1 MYVYSSLSD
10 SELARALNQG
20 MVGILPTDTVYGI
33 VCAAKNESA
42 VVRLYQAKHREHK
55 PGTIIAASVAQL
67 VDLGIDA
74 KALEKVAA
82 WWPSPLSVVVPSGD
96 ELYYLHQGLESLAVR
111 IPAPQELRDLLKQT
125 GPLLTSSANQPGEPP
140 ATNLTEAKAYFADSV
155 DFYVDGG
162 QTEQST
168 PSTLIRLDPHNRI
181 EILRQG
187 AVVLPSQGAKP

>member
-1 MYVYSSLSD
+1 
-10 SELARALNQG
+10 
-20 MVGILPTDTVYGI
+20 
-33 VCAAKNESA
+33 
-42 VVRLYQAKHREHK
+42 
-55 PGTIIAASVAQL
+55 
-67 VDLGIDA
+67 
-74 KALEKVAA
+74 
-82 WWPSPLSVVVPSGD
+82 
-96 ELYYLHQGLESLAVR
+96 
-111 IPAPQELRDLLKQT
+111 LLKQT